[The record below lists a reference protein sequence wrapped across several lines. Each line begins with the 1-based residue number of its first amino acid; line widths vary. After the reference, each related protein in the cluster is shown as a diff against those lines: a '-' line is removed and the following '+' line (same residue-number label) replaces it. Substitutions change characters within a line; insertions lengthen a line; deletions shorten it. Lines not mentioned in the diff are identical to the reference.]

1 MRRWVAVAAGLL
13 LLVTA
18 CEGSTSTTTSSIGG
32 MRHVVLDTDL
42 AFDDIL
48 ALLYLMQ
55 REDVAIDAVTIAGTG
70 EAHCE
75 PGVENAKA
83 LLALGGS
90 PDTPVACGRETPLE
104 GTNAFPDEWR
114 AAVDDLSMLDLPQV
128 DRAPDPRGAVGLLRD
143 TLDGDAILITLG
155 PLTNVA
161 EALREDPGLAD
172 RVPAMVAMAG
182 AVDVAGNAPG
192 GAAEYNVW
200 VDPLA
205 AREVIE
211 GMDVR
216 LVPLDATNHVPF
228 TAFFV
233 KALDEHLGTP
243 EADAV
248 AAIVERDEGYYLSG
262 SYFFWDP
269 LAAVLALE
277 EELATW
283 EEDEVSVSMSAGTA
297 GRIDRAEGASPV
309 RFATDVPDPIA
320 FESEYLSVLAGEP
333 VDATRPDPTLTV
345 TFDDDSCSLSTTEVV
360 AGRNYVTFTNETGRD
375 DVGAV
380 VVSFAGKGALGE
392 DELRAL
398 VGPGGT
404 RLDTRSEELAD
415 VAIVGPI
422 TELTPV
428 EIPAGDF
435 LAACTQGFGPRPP
448 RVWLSLTATAR

>member
-1 MRRWVAVAAGLL
+1 MRRWVTIAAGLL

-18 CEGSTSTTTSSIGG
+18 CEGAASTSTSPADVL
-32 MRHVVLDTDL
+32 RHVVLDTDL
-42 AFDDIL
+42 AFDDIM
-48 ALLYLMQ
+48 ALLYLTQ

-114 AAVDDLSMLDLPQV
+114 AAVDDLSMLDLPEV
-128 DRAPDPRGAVGLLRD
+128 DPAPDPRGAVGLLRD
-143 TLDGDAILITLG
+143 TLDGDATLITLG

-172 RVPAMVAMAG
+172 RVPALVAMAG

-192 GAAEYNVW
+192 GVAEYNVW

-233 KALDEHLGTP
+233 RALDEHIGTP

-248 AAIVERDEGYYLSG
+248 AAIVERNEGFFLSG
-262 SYFFWDP
+262 GYSFWDP

-277 EELATW
+277 DELATW
-283 EEDEVSVSMSAGTA
+283 EEVAVSVMVSAGTA
-297 GRIDRAEGASPV
+297 GWIDRAEGGSPV

-333 VDATRPDPTLTV
+333 VDATRPDATLTV
-345 TFDDDSCSLSTTEVV
+345 TFDGDSCSLSTTEVV
-360 AGRNYVTFTNETGRD
+360 AGTNDVAFTSETGRD

-380 VVSFAGKGALGE
+380 VISFAREAALGE

-398 VGPGGT
+398 IGPAGS
-404 RLDTRSEELAD
+404 RVDTRREELAD
-415 VAIVGPI
+415 LAVVGSL

-435 LAACTQGFGPRPP
+435 LVACAQGGPRP
-448 RVWLSLTATAR
+448 RVWLSPTATAT